1 MSNAGDSMRG
11 MGISSIIT
19 AFSSFFADAVST
31 IRIVNR
37 IISLDSIS
45 GGGGDGKHSATSM
58 LSCMYSSVGGGVE
71 GYKEVKNARGTHLN
85 KILSPVSFL

>member
-1 MSNAGDSMRG
+1 MSNAGESMRG

-45 GGGGDGKHSATSM
+45 GG
-58 LSCMYSSVGGGVE
+58 VGMANIQQHRCSRPRVC
-71 GYKEVKNARGTHLN
+71 
-85 KILSPVSFL
+85 ILGWWWC

>member
-1 MSNAGDSMRG
+1 MSNAGESMRG

-71 GYKEVKNARGTHLN
+71 VKNARGTHLN

>member
-45 GGGGDGKHSATSM
+45 GG
-58 LSCMYSSVGGGVE
+58 VGMANIQQHRCFHVCILVLVVVLKGTKKLRTLVE
-71 GYKEVKNARGTHLN
+71 P
-85 KILSPVSFL
+85 I